1 MNITVYTS
9 FSKRKNSTKQ
19 PTGGTLVSNVEL
31 KKSTS
36 IHSPTFILGAITG
49 VTMESITYVKAFG
62 NYYYVGDISVTP
74 HGYYEIACSEDPM
87 ATEKSGIL
95 ASTQYVTRSASNYN
109 IMIVD
114 QLISMTRDTYV
125 GEHIGQTA
133 SLGFSDIGYYVLE
146 CVNNLGTGC
155 PEFTAHYLMDS
166 ENINK
171 MSQLLFST
179 TDNNIFT
186 NLLQELKKATE
197 SPYDSIISI
206 RWIPYD
212 LASVVSHVGAY
223 ALNDT
228 VRLGPCLMD
237 FNGVAPKGYL
247 ITNPSTPGT
256 TFTDLRLITDTASMT
271 FTADDAGE
279 WRYKDDFRLQAPY
292 TRAQLYIPGYG
303 YIDINP
309 LECAYGVSVE
319 RVLDILTGDVC
330 MFIYGKANS
339 SASWECQQMLQFNV
353 GQQIPV
359 AQMVTNPAGALI
371 GLGASVTGMTIG
383 AMQGNPIAVGN
394 SAINGIQALKELIPK
409 SNAKGSISGRSWIS
423 RQVISVTEYAEDTQD
438 LDTPQVTHGRP
449 LMEEVQLSTL
459 SGFCQCANASVELNC
474 MESDRDYVNSCL
486 NSGFYIE

>member
-1 MNITVYTS
+1 MQITVYTS

-19 PTGGTLVSNVEL
+19 PTGGTTVNNVEL
-31 KKSTS
+31 KKPTS
-36 IHSPTFILGAITG
+36 IHEPVFILGPITG
-49 VTMESITYVKAFG
+49 VTMTNITYVKAWG
-62 NYYYVGDISVTP
+62 NYYYVDNIVVTP
-74 HGYYEIACSEDPM
+74 HDYFEIHCSEDPM

-109 IMIVD
+109 LMIVD
-114 QLISMTRDTYV
+114 NLISMTRDTYV
-125 GEHIGQTA
+125 GEHLGQTA

-146 CVNNLGTGC
+146 CVNNLSAGC

-186 NLLQELKKATE
+186 NLLQELSKATQ

-212 LASVVSHVGAY
+212 LSSVVSHVGAH
-223 ALNDT
+223 LLHDT
-228 VRLGPCLMD
+228 VKLGPCLMD
-237 FNGVAPKGYL
+237 FNGVTPKGYL
-247 ITNPSTPGT
+247 VTSPSTPGT
-256 TFTDLRLITDTASMT
+256 TFTDMRLVTDTASMT
-271 FTADDAGE
+271 FTAADAGE
-279 WRYKDDFRLQAPY
+279 WRYKDDFRLQSPY

-309 LECAYGVSVE
+309 LECAYGVQVE

-330 MFIYGKANS
+330 MFIYGKTDNA
-339 SASWECQQMLQFNV
+339 ASWECQQMIQFNV

-359 AQMVTNPAGALI
+359 AQMVSNPAGALI
-371 GLGASVTGMTIG
+371 GIGSSVAGMTIG

-394 SAINGIQALKELIPK
+394 SAINGIQSLKELIPK
-409 SNAKGSISGRSWIS
+409 SSAKGSISGRSWIT

-438 LDTPQVTHGRP
+438 LDNPQVTHGRP

-474 MESDRDYVNSCL
+474 LESDRDFINGCL
-486 NSGFYIE
+486 NSGFFIE